1 MRISNCTAWIL
12 CKCIPRKSDGA
23 NSLMGGAEYRW
34 LKDMERGYLDWVADQ
49 SCGSQHKWLV

>member
-1 MRISNCTAWIL
+1 LA
-12 CKCIPRKSDGA
+12 P
-23 NSLMGGAEYRW
+23 